1 MKAPITVGI
10 AIGLLSEIIGFRVG
24 AIQGAR
30 VSEDGG
36 SVFLMLLVDID
47 EKELENE
54 QIN

>member
-1 MKAPITVGI
+1 MKAPVTVGI
-10 AIGLLSEIIGFRVG
+10 ATGLLSEIVGFKVS

-30 VSEDGG
+30 VSEDGAA
-36 SVFLMLLVDID
+36 VFLMLLVDID